1 MKTNNK
7 YSHLYVRDIC
17 QPKSF
22 YILNVKES
30 LLGNELLT
38 FHQNSSLCYR
48 YTKLIKHVIF
58 YLIKLQKGSF
68 LNYLSVWIRIDFF
81 FPIFF
86 RLTWLRVKESH
97 SRFKVMKRWNPQKK
111 KSSNMTLCFTIG
123 RIEILL
129 TFNCLQLFIVTCV
142 YTWYI
147 IYNMY
152 IQDMINFFFLYSN
165 ITKFILW

>member
-1 MKTNNK
+1 MLIHTSWLNSYDEKVLFSKKLFLIYNK

-30 LLGNELLT
+30 LLGKELLT

-111 KSSNMTLCFTIG
+111 KVIQHDFVFHYWEDWNFTD
-123 RIEILL
+123 
-129 TFNCLQLFIVTCV
+129 FQLFTAFYSYMC
-142 YTWYI
+142 
-147 IYNMY
+147 IY
-152 IQDMINFFFLYSN
+152 LVHH
-165 ITKFILW
+165 L